1 MSDNMAYEFS
11 KSIKKPSSPYN
22 RVWWLFSMVRKLFGF
37 QYSLQK
43 GVVRVDI
50 DRMQRLQYQINDF
63 NGIAL
68 KRGLKTRLAI
78 QNGVVVIGSEAQL
91 SYGNYQCVIEGD
103 YLQVLCAVRTMIKM
117 LCFEFGEQ
125 EGQNGICNNNI

>member
-1 MSDNMAYEFS
+1 M
-11 KSIKKPSSPYN
+11 
-22 RVWWLFSMVRKLFGF
+22 
-37 QYSLQK
+37 
-43 GVVRVDI
+43 DI

-63 NGIAL
+63 NDIAL
-68 KRGLKTRLAI
+68 KRGIKTRLAI

-117 LCFEFGEQ
+117 LCFEFGE
-125 EGQNGICNNNI
+125 